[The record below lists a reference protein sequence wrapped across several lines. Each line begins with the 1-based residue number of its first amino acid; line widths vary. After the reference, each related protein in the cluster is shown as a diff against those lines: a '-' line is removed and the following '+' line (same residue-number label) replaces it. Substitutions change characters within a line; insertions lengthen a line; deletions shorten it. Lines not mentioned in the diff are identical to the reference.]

1 MAEIQICIMIRRSM
15 QFRMFISDLRNHIM
29 NCESKKLHSAENSL
43 DYNM

>member
-1 MAEIQICIMIRRSM
+1 
-15 QFRMFISDLRNHIM
+15 MFVPDLRNHIM